1 MMAKFFLEAPFK
13 PTGDQPEAIA
23 KIVESIKKGN
33 RFQTL
38 LGATGTGKTF
48 VDSCI
53 IAQIGKPTL
62 VIAHNKTLAAQLY
75 NEFKNF
81 FPKNAV
87 CYFVSYYDY
96 YQPEAYIPE
105 TDTYI
110 EKDAD
115 INAEIDH
122 LRHQATYA
130 LQTREDVI
138 IVASVSCIYNLG
150 SPAEYK
156 KQVLEFWQ
164 GEEIKM
170 VEVLRRL
177 TGLQYVR
184 NDYELLRGR
193 FRVKGDRIEIFPQYE
208 ENLIRLEF
216 FGDTIERILKIDPL
230 SGQVL
235 EELAE
240 IKIWPAKHFL
250 IPAQTM
256 PEILANIRSDLEKE
270 VAEFKQ
276 AGKILEAERLKMRVE
291 ADLEMLELT
300 GTVAGIE
307 NYSRYFDGRL
317 PGVAPLTLIDYFPKD
332 FLMIIDESHM
342 TIPQLAAM
350 YNGDWSRKEALVK
363 YGFRLKAAFDN
374 RPLSF
379 SEFER
384 KISQVIFQSATPG
397 EYELRKSKEVVE
409 LIIRP
414 TGIVDP
420 QVEVRPTKNQI
431 DDLLGEVQKA
441 LAKKQRVLITT
452 LTKRTAEELTEYL
465 KNLKIKAEYLHSDIE
480 TLKRTDILRDLRLGK
495 IEVVVGIN
503 LLREGLDLPEV
514 GLIIILDADKE
525 GFLRSTTS
533 LIQTIGR
540 AARNVEGRVIMYA
553 DRITRS
559 MAEAIKETNRRRRI
573 QEEYNR
579 KHNIKPKSA
588 ARKIEE
594 RISVEIPEEPVIK
607 EAVVLSPERKEF
619 LIKELKAKMELAALN
634 LEFEKAALYRDEI
647 KRLSRLSSK

>member
-1 MMAKFFLEAPFK
+1 MAKFFLEAPFK

>member
-1 MMAKFFLEAPFK
+1 MAQFFLEAPFK
-13 PTGDQPEAIA
+13 PTGDQPQAIA
-23 KIVESIKKGN
+23 KIVESIRKGN
-33 RFQTL
+33 RSQTL

-53 IAQIGKPTL
+53 IAEIGKPTL

-96 YQPEAYIPE
+96 YQPEAYIPD

-130 LQTREDVI
+130 LQTRDDVI

-164 GEEIKM
+164 KEEIKM

-208 ENLIRLEF
+208 ESLIRLEF
-216 FGDTIERILKIDPL
+216 FGDTIERIFKID
-230 SGQVL
+230 SVTGKVL
-235 EELAE
+235 EELPE
-240 IKIWPAKHFL
+240 VKIWPAKHFL
-250 IPAQTM
+250 IPAQTI
-256 PEILANIRSDLEKE
+256 PEILANIRTDLEKE
-270 VAEFKQ
+270 VAEFKK
-276 AGKILEAERLKMRVE
+276 AGKLLEAERLKTRVK

-300 GTVAGIE
+300 GTVSGIE

-342 TIPQLAAM
+342 TIPQLAGM

-384 KISQVIFQSATPG
+384 KISQVIFQSATPS
-397 EYELRKSKEVVE
+397 EYELQKSKEVTE

-431 DDLLGEVQKA
+431 DDLLNEVQRA
-441 LAKKQRVLITT
+441 LAKEQRVLITT

-480 TLKRTDILRDLRLGK
+480 TLKRSDILRELRLRQ

-525 GFLRSTTS
+525 GFLRSATS

-540 AARNVEGRVIMYA
+540 AARNVKGRVIMYA
-553 DRITRS
+553 DRMTRS
-559 MAEAIKETNRRRRI
+559 MAEAIQETNRRRRI

-579 KHNIKPKSA
+579 QHNIKPKSA
-588 ARKIEE
+588 KRKIEE
-594 RISVEIPEEPVIK
+594 KLSVELKEEPLIK
-607 EAVVLSPERKEF
+607 EAVVLSPERREF

-634 LEFEKAALYRDEI
+634 LEFEKAAIYRDEI
-647 KRLSRLSSK
+647 KRLTKISSV